1 MRFVQMILLV
11 LFSFSSCDTD
21 KIEKIDISNIDVNF
35 LVKRFDVD
43 YYTSKNGNFDALK
56 SAYPYFFP
64 EGITDSITFAKIN
77 NKDEQ
82 ELFLETQ
89 KVFKDFTPFK
99 EQFIALFKHVKYY
112 NPKFKSPTVVGMLT
126 NIEYNS
132 RVIYADS
139 LLLLSL
145 DVYLGENHPFYADYP
160 KYVKNKN
167 TKEHLIVDA
176 TNAIIERQV
185 PHNIERSFLAKMIYE
200 GKKMH
205 LLDVYLPAVT
215 AREKFGYE
223 TDKFN
228 WVQANE
234 EQIWRYFIEEKLL
247 FSTATNLN
255 KRFLEIAP
263 FSKFYREQDN
273 LSPGQVGVWVGW
285 QIVASYMKHNDVS
298 LQELLQIN
306 ELDLFKESKYKPRK

>member
-1 MRFVQMILLV
+1 MRFVQIILLV

-35 LVKRFDVD
+35 LVKRFDMD
-43 YYTSKNGNFDALK
+43 YYTSKNGNFDTLK

-64 EGITDSITFAKIN
+64 EGITDSSTFAKIN

-89 KVFKDFTPFK
+89 KVFKDFTPLK
-99 EQFIALFKHVKYY
+99 EQFTALFKHVKYY

-126 NIEYNS
+126 NIDYNS

-160 KYVKNKN
+160 KYVKNNN

-176 TNAIIERQV
+176 TNAIIARQV
-185 PHNIERSFLAKMIYE
+185 PHNIERSFLGKMIYE
-200 GKKMH
+200 GKKMY
-205 LLDVYLPAVT
+205 LLDLYLPAVT
-215 AREKFGYE
+215 AREKIGYE

-234 EQIWRYFIEEKLL
+234 EQIWRYFIAEKLL
-247 FSTATNLN
+247 FSTDTNLN

-285 QIVASYMKHNDVS
+285 QIVTSYMKHNDVS

>member
-35 LVKRFDVD
+35 LVKRFDMD
-43 YYTSKNGNFDALK
+43 YYTSKNGNFDTLK

-64 EGITDSITFAKIN
+64 EGITDSSTFAKIN

-89 KVFKDFTPFK
+89 KVFKDFTPLK
-99 EQFIALFKHVKYY
+99 EQFTALFKHVKYY

-126 NIEYNS
+126 NIDYNS

-160 KYVKNKN
+160 KYVKNNN

-176 TNAIIERQV
+176 TNAIIARQV
-185 PHNIERSFLAKMIYE
+185 PHNIERSFLGKMIYE
-200 GKKMH
+200 GKKMY
-205 LLDVYLPAVT
+205 LLDLYLPAVT
-215 AREKFGYE
+215 AREKIGYE

-234 EQIWRYFIEEKLL
+234 EQIWRYFIAEKLL
-247 FSTATNLN
+247 FSTDTNLN

-285 QIVASYMKHNDVS
+285 QIVTSYMKHNDVS